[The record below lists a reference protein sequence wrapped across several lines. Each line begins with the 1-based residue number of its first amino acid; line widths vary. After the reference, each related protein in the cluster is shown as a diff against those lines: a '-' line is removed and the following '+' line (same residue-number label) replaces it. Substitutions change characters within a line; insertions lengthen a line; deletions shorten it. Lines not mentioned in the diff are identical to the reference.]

1 MDAVVVTAEL
11 DAIRLTDWIQ
21 DIGLSRSTVYELMGL
36 LGVEPEARR
45 VPGSRRPASHL
56 SATDLE
62 RLRPW
67 ADEIRRGAT
76 LPQVRAR
83 IGRNE
88 TIREINPGSSE
99 IIQKT
104 NPGLSQKVQT
114 DLSTAL
120 AAALTPPP
128 DPLRRA
134 KALAEAAEL
143 GVALSNAELAE
154 VLGLTAAT
162 ISRWSDGHLPRPG
175 FILRRQKISSES
187 ARFSPVWWIVERS

>member
-1 MDAVVVTAEL
+1 MDAAVVTAEL

-104 NPGLSQKVQT
+104 NPGPSQKVQT

-120 AAALTPPP
+120 AAALTPP

-134 KALAEAAEL
+134 KALAEAAKL

-175 FILRRQKISSES
+175 FILRRQKISSD
-187 ARFSPVWWIVERS
+187 VWWIVERS